1 MEFFDFHHHK
11 NYVRDGIYNLN
22 IGEIPPDIPYSI
34 GIHPNDIDIRH
45 KEQQVDWLRTTMFE
59 NCFAIGECG
68 LDSLVPID
76 QKIQED
82 FFLQQIKIS
91 NEVKKPLIIHCVRK
105 FYEVISFKKK
115 AEQAMVIHGFN
126 KKRQIA
132 EDLLAH
138 NFYLSFG
145 KAVLYNLSLQDI
157 LKNTP
162 TEKIFLETDNEDF
175 KIEELYRKVSEL
187 KGISLEQLNKQI
199 VENLHTITNG

>member
-1 MEFFDFHHHK
+1 MFNNFLLTANNIIFENGVFDFHHHK

-82 FFLQQIKIS
+82 FFYSK
-91 NEVKKPLIIHCVRK
+91 
-105 FYEVISFKKK
+105 
-115 AEQAMVIHGFN
+115 
-126 KKRQIA
+126 
-132 EDLLAH
+132 
-138 NFYLSFG
+138 
-145 KAVLYNLSLQDI
+145 
-157 LKNTP
+157 
-162 TEKIFLETDNEDF
+162 
-175 KIEELYRKVSEL
+175 
-187 KGISLEQLNKQI
+187 
-199 VENLHTITNG
+199 